1 MKAGIKHG
9 IGRMVF
15 ANGHNYKGEFLN
27 GMMSFGIY
35 NTITNSYSGHFK
47 DNQLHG
53 QGSYVN
59 KLTGEIFTGNFN
71 MGVLEGYGEWIHF
84 EKKYKGLWVKGVRHG
99 VGKFIKGDREVQV
112 QYVNGKLKA

>member
-1 MKAGIKHG
+1 
-9 IGRMVF
+9 
-15 ANGHNYKGEFLN
+15 
-27 GMMSFGIY
+27 
-35 NTITNSYSGHFK
+35 
-47 DNQLHG
+47 
-53 QGSYVN
+53 
-59 KLTGEIFTGNFN
+59 